1 MMMNL
6 SKPAKLFS
14 LILFFSVTLQAQQK
28 NMFTAKQAVEY
39 GLKNSVQVKNAL
51 LDVKIQEQTNREFTA
66 IAYPQVSGSLSA
78 NYFAAIPVQSIPDF
92 ISPAVYGVL
101 VDKGVKDGNGQ
112 PIVQPQGEP
121 QIFQAKF
128 GAKYTAS
135 GGIEVS
141 QILFDGQ
148 VFVGLKARSSAMEL
162 YRKTVEV
169 TEEQIKA
176 NIYKVYYQLVVG
188 KKQME
193 SIDANIERNE
203 KLLHDTRE
211 MFKNGF
217 SEKLDVDKI
226 IVLLNNLN
234 TEKIKVESSL
244 ESGKVGL
251 KFLMGMPQKD
261 ELVLTETLNEE
272 DLKKDAL
279 QDTAVVYDN
288 RKEIQQLNIAQRL
301 GQYNIDR
308 YKLGKIPSIV
318 AFGSYSKNAQRQQF
332 DIFKGEWFTTSVI
345 GVKISVPIF
354 DGNARNAR
362 IGKAKLELAKTK
374 NNTEQVKELI
384 DNEVKQSQLKMKTAL
399 LTIDNQ
405 KENMKLAEQVYN
417 VTKKKYEQG
426 LGSNQEIYT
435 SQTELRV
442 AQTNYYSSLY
452 DAIIAKIDYLK
463 AIGKL

>member
-1 MMMNL
+1 MMNL
-6 SKPAKLFS
+6 VKIAKPFFL
-14 LILFFSVTLQAQQK
+14 LLFFVASAQAQQK
-28 NMFTAKQAVEY
+28 NLFTAKQAVEY

-112 PIVQPQGEP
+112 PIVKPQDDP
-121 QIFQAKF
+121 RIFQAKF
-128 GAKYTAS
+128 GSKYTAG

-148 VFVGLKARSSAMEL
+148 VFVGLKARSSAMDL
-162 YRKTVEV
+162 YKKGVEV

-193 SIDANIERNE
+193 SIDANIERFE
-203 KLLHDTRE
+203 KLLKDTRE
-211 MFKNGF
+211 IFKNGF
-217 SEKLDVDKI
+217 NEKLDIDK
-226 IVLLNNLN
+226 VSVVLNNLK
-234 TEKIKVESSL
+234 TEKIKFESSL
-244 ESGKVGL
+244 ESGNNAL

-261 ELVLTETLNEE
+261 ELVLTETVNEA
-272 DLKKDAL
+272 DIKTDVL

-288 RKEIQQLNIAQRL
+288 RKEIQQLKIAQKL

-345 GVKISVPIF
+345 GVKVLVPIF

-362 IGKAKLELAKTK
+362 ISRAKLELAKTK

-384 DNEVKQSQLKMKTAL
+384 DNEVKQAQLKMKTAL

-405 KENMKLAEQVYN
+405 NENMKLAEQVYN

>member
-6 SKPAKLFS
+6 SKPVKPFFL
-14 LILFFSVTLQAQQK
+14 LLFFAASAAAQQK
-28 NMFTAKQAVEY
+28 NLFSAKQAVEY
-39 GLKNSVQVKNAL
+39 GLKNSIQVKNAL
-51 LDVKIQEQTNREFTA
+51 IDVKIQQQTNREFTA
-66 IAYPQVSGSLSA
+66 LAYPQVSGSMSA
-78 NYFAAIPVQSIPDF
+78 NYFPAIPVQSIPDF

-112 PIVQPQGEP
+112 PIVQPQGDP

-128 GAKYTAS
+128 GTNYTAS

-162 YRKTVEV
+162 SKKTVEV
-169 TEEQIKA
+169 TEEQIKS

-193 SIDANIERNE
+193 SIDANIELIE
-203 KLLHDTRE
+203 KLLKDTRE
-211 MFKNGF
+211 IFKNGF
-217 SEKLDVDKI
+217 AEKLDVDKTT
-226 IVLLNNLN
+226 VLLNNLK
-234 TEKIKVESSL
+234 TEKIKIESSL
-244 ESGKVGL
+244 ESGNNAL

-261 ELVLTETLNEE
+261 ELVLTETLTEA

-288 RKEIQQLNIAQRL
+288 RKEIQQLNIAQKL

-308 YKLGKIPSIV
+308 YKLGKIPSIA

-332 DIFKGEWFTTSVI
+332 DIFRGEWFTTSVV

-362 IGKAKLELAKTK
+362 ISKAKLELAKTK
-374 NNTEQVKELI
+374 NTTEQLKELI
-384 DNEVKQSQLKMKTAL
+384 DNEVKQAQLKMKTAL